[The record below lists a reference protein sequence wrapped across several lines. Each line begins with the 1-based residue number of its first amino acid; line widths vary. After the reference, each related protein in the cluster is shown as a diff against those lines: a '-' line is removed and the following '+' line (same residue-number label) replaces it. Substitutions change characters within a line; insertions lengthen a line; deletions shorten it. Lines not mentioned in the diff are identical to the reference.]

1 MKIEKITEN
10 KIRIIIKPEDFKDK
24 NIDIREVLKKS
35 TTSQSLFT
43 EILDY
48 AKKEIGFD
56 TDGYKVQIEGFSSL
70 DDVFV
75 FTITKILSTENEK
88 SPSMPKKLIVKRKH
102 INTKN
107 KNAIYQFENFDIF
120 CDFCKLLKNSN
131 QITLK
136 GLAQNSSLY
145 IYNNTFYLVLQN
157 INTENKSI
165 NKFYSYISEF
175 ARKHT
180 LFRTIYTKIK
190 RTWIYNYEKKCYYYK
205 Y

>member
-75 FTITKILSTENEK
+75 F
-88 SPSMPKKLIVKRKH
+88 
-102 INTKN
+102 
-107 KNAIYQFENFDIF
+107 YD
-120 CDFCKLLKNSN
+120 
-131 QITLK
+131 
-136 GLAQNSSLY
+136 
-145 IYNNTFYLVLQN
+145 
-157 INTENKSI
+157 
-165 NKFYSYISEF
+165 
-175 ARKHT
+175 
-180 LFRTIYTKIK
+180 
-190 RTWIYNYEKKCYYYK
+190 
-205 Y
+205 

>member
-35 TTSQSLFT
+35 TTSQTLFT

-75 FTITKILSTENEK
+75 FTIHRDHGVMPYGYDKTSDTDKYQELDRDTLLNSPRYGCRNDKENTSTNGAYCFG
-88 SPSMPKKLIVKRKH
+88 LI
-102 INTKN
+102 
-107 KNAIYQFENFDIF
+107 FFD
-120 CDFCKLLKNSN
+120 NW
-131 QITLK
+131 
-136 GLAQNSSLY
+136 
-145 IYNNTFYLVLQN
+145 
-157 INTENKSI
+157 E
-165 NKFYSYISEF
+165 
-175 ARKHT
+175 
-180 LFRTIYTKIK
+180 IK
-190 RTWIYNYEKKCYYYK
+190 DDYPW
-205 Y
+205 

>member
-88 SPSMPKKLIVKRKH
+88 NPSMPKKLIVKRKH
-102 INTKN
+102 INPKN

-136 GLAQNSSLY
+136 GLAQISSLY

-180 LFRTIYTKIK
+180 LFRTIYTKTK
-190 RTWIYNYEKKCYYYK
+190 RTRFYNYEKKCSDYK